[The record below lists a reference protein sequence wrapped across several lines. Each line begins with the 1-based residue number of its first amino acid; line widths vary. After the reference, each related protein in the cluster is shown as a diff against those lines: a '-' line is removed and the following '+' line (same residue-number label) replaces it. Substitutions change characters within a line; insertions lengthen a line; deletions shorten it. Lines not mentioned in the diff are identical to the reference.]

1 MRSNSTTPV
10 RGYLE
15 SGLNTD
21 PSIGPS
27 TGLIVALIVGLLTS
41 ACVGS
46 RRATTGRRG
55 FEQSGIAS
63 WYGPGFHGKT
73 TANGE
78 AYDMEAM
85 TAAHKQLPFGSIVEV
100 RNRDNGRKTRV
111 RINDRG
117 PFVRGRIIDLS
128 KAAAR
133 DLGMLGPGTARVR
146 IRVVGRSDRASGRS
160 RASERRTTKARYT
173 VQAGAFRDRGRAEAR
188 LAAVR
193 VYYRDARIESSGG
206 LHRVIL
212 RDLSEQAAKQAVRK
226 LKQHGIDSVRQISA
240 RGPRGRP

>member
-1 MRSNSTTPV
+1 MRSNLTPTAGTS
-10 RGYLE
+10 RKD
-15 SGLNTD
+15 GLD
-21 PSIGPS
+21 IGLLVAAII
-27 TGLIVALIVGLLTS
+27 GLIVALFGMGCVTS
-41 ACVGS
+41 K
-46 RRATTGRRG
+46 RATTGRRG

-100 RNRDNGRKTRV
+100 RNRDNGRKARV

-133 DLGMLGPGTARVR
+133 AIGMLGPGTARVR
-146 IRVVGRSDRASGRS
+146 IRVVGRSDRAPSRS
-160 RASERRTTKARYT
+160 RAGKGRVTPARYT
-173 VQAGAFRDRGRAEAR
+173 VQAGAFRNRERAHAR

-193 VYYRDARIESSGG
+193 VYYSDARIESSGG
-206 LHRVIL
+206 LHRIIL
-212 RDLSEQAAKQAVRK
+212 TDLSKHAAEEAARK
-226 LKQHGIDSVRQISA
+226 LEQRGIDAVLLH
-240 RGPRGRP
+240 

>member
-1 MRSNSTTPV
+1 MRSRLTVPV
-10 RGYLE
+10 GTL
-15 SGLNTD
+15 LKV
-21 PSIGPS
+21 GP
-27 TGLIVALIVGLLTS
+27 TLGLIVALLGS
-41 ACVGS
+41 ACVSS
-46 RRATTGRRG
+46 RRATEGRRG
-55 FEQSGIAS
+55 FKQSGIAS

-78 AYDMEAM
+78 TYDMEAM

-100 RNRDNGRKTRV
+100 HNRDNGRKTRV

-133 DLGMLGPGTARVR
+133 DIGMLGPGTARVR
-146 IRVVGRSDRASGRS
+146 IRVAGRSVRNPKRS
-160 RASERRTTKARYT
+160 RASERRTTTARTT
-173 VQAGAFRDRGRAEAR
+173 VQAGAFRNRERAEVR

-193 VYYRDARIESSGG
+193 VYYPKARIESSDG

-212 RDLSEQAAKQAVRK
+212 RDLSEHAARQAASK
-226 LKQHGIDSVRQISA
+226 LGRHGIDSVLRKPHAPPTRSTQN
-240 RGPRGRP
+240 R